1 MGTTQKQAV
10 AASQQVKSASSAPAA
25 ATKVAQ
31 PQGNAA
37 AAEPLKLNVL
47 NSQRPGTPEAQRPPP
62 DLSALSRLGYTVYP
76 IEAVDVLYAGAK
88 KSPDTSLSQQPQGGK
103 GYDAVLS
110 GTFTTDYVQSAGPM
124 IRDGRMDTQGHAKAQ
139 GRGGMAVLDDGSI
152 VVGRASGRTSEEVQ
166 SRFGSTDN
174 RVKDFMGGGALLVEG
189 GRAVSDKDLYE
200 RQRFDQGAG
209 GIRAQQMRATH
220 HVLVGIRDGQAFAI
234 VAQEKSGAQMQKDL
248 LAHGFDAVVKYD
260 GGSGGYAR
268 DGAGGAPEYRGKNS
282 TGMGIH
288 TRKK

>member
-1 MGTTQKQAV
+1 MGTKATSAPTKPAPTAAPRAASPAV
-10 AASQQVKSASSAPAA
+10 APSV
-25 ATKVAQ
+25 Q
-31 PQGNAA
+31 PRGNAA
-37 AAEPLKLNVL
+37 AADRLSAL

-62 DLSALSRLGYTVYP
+62 DLSALERLGYTVHP
-76 IEAVDVLYAGAK
+76 IAQVDVLYAAAK
-88 KSPDTSLSQQPQGGK
+88 KGPDAPLSAQKQGPG

-124 IRDGRMDTQGHAKAQ
+124 MRDGRMDTQGHAKAKE
-139 GRGGMAVLDDGSI
+139 RGGMAVLEDGS
-152 VVGRASGRTSEEVQ
+152 VVIGRAKGRTAEEVQ
-166 SRFGSTDN
+166 ATFGSAEN

-189 GRAVSDKDLYE
+189 SRAVSDDDLYA

-234 VAQEKSGAQMQKDL
+234 VAREKSGAQMQKDL
-248 LAHGFDAVVKYD
+248 LAHGFDSVVKYD

-268 DGAGGAPEYRGKNS
+268 DGAGGAPEYRGVNT
-282 TGMGIH
+282 TGMGI
-288 TRKK
+288 RKRR